1 MRKKFIYLSAIFFA
15 LLSIS
20 AIGIGSYAYTVIE
33 KIDIRQFAVEPSPPT
48 VVYDKHNQPIVE
60 LTLSK
65 TEPIPFHDIPKQ
77 MIQAILAVEDQRFYE
92 HRGIDWIGILRA
104 GWVNFRAGEVVQGG
118 SSITQQLVKN
128 AFLTFDQTLERKIQE
143 AFGAIQV
150 ERKYSKD
157 QIVEQY
163 LNTIYFGEGAWGIQ
177 RAAIVYFGKEAKELT
192 LAESALLA
200 ALPKA
205 PTNYSPLNNPSK
217 ALERRNLVLALMEQ
231 NGAITKKEHDQA
243 KAELL
248 PTEKH
253 EWKTNIPYP
262 SFVYYV
268 FQEMKER
275 HGISEDEIWNDGLQI
290 YTTLDP
296 KLQQGVEKIFQQPAN
311 FPASPDQTPVQ
322 GGAAVIQA
330 KTGEIQALMAGRGKI
345 PYLGF
350 NRGVDLRR
358 QPGST
363 MKPLMV
369 YGPALEAGYNP
380 DSLLYDGPLNI
391 AGYQPQNWDRRYHG
405 RVTVQQAVEKSWNIP
420 AVWLLNEIGID
431 KGLQFSK
438 SVGIPLEKED
448 RTLGVALGG
457 MKHGVSP
464 LHMAQA
470 YAAFAN
476 RGQWNQAYA
485 VRKVLDQD
493 QQQLVVW
500 ENAPAQV
507 MKASSADLMTHI
519 LQGVVKQGT
528 GRTAQLDRPVAGK
541 TGTTELP
548 SMLSSKNGLKDAW
561 FVGYTPQLSAAVW
574 VGYDTVDAKHYL
586 PADGGQ
592 YSMKIW
598 KQIMSQAHQGLKAEA
613 FPVPPVWKRAVPV
626 QSKPRIIQFI
636 PREKDEKPKKR
647 KEKGRGKGKRDD

>member
-1 MRKKFIYLSAIFFA
+1 MKKRVIYASAIFFT
-15 LLSIS
+15 LILIS
-20 AIGIGSYAYTVIE
+20 AIGLGSYIYNVLQ
-33 KIDIRQFAVEPSPPT
+33 KIDIRQFAVQPTPPT
-48 VVYDKHNQPIVE
+48 VIYDKNNQPITE

-65 TEPIPFHDIPKQ
+65 TEPIPFQEIPQ
-77 MIQAILAVEDQRFYE
+77 SLIEAIISVEDQRFYE
-92 HRGIDWIGILRA
+92 HIGIDWIGILRA
-104 GWVNFRAGEVVQGG
+104 GWANYQAGEVVQGG

-128 AFLTFDQTLERKIQE
+128 AFLTFDQTFERKIQE

-157 QIVEQY
+157 QILEQY
-163 LNTIYFGEGAWGIQ
+163 LNTIYFGEGAWGVQ
-177 RAAIVYFGKEAKELT
+177 RAAMVYFGKAANRLT

-205 PTNYSPLNNPSK
+205 PSHYSPFKNANK
-217 ALERRNLVLALMEQ
+217 ALNRRNLVLSLMEQ
-231 NGAITKKEHDQA
+231 NGAITKKELEQA
-243 KAELL
+243 KAEPL
-248 PTEKH
+248 PGQKH
-253 EWKTNIPYP
+253 EWEKNIPYP
-262 SFVYYV
+262 SFIYYV
-268 FQEMKER
+268 FQELKER
-275 HGISEDEIWNDGLQI
+275 HGISEEEIWNDGLQI

-296 KLQQGVEKIFQQPAN
+296 KLQQGVEKIFQQAAN
-311 FPASPDQTPVQ
+311 FPASPDQTPAQ
-322 GGAAVIQA
+322 GGAAVVHA

-350 NRGVDLRR
+350 HRGVNLRR

-369 YGPALEAGYNP
+369 YGPAIASGYTP

-405 RVTVQQAVEKSWNIP
+405 KVTLQQAVEKSWNIP

-431 KGLQFSK
+431 KGMQFSQA
-438 SVGIPLEKED
+438 VGIPLEKDD
-448 RTLGVALGG
+448 RNLGIALGG
-457 MKHGVSP
+457 MKHGASP

-476 RGQWNQAYA
+476 RGQWNQAFA
-485 VRKVLDQD
+485 IRKVLDRD

-500 ENAPAQV
+500 QQAPKQV
-507 MKASSADLMTHI
+507 MKAASADLMTHV

-528 GRTAQLDRPVAGK
+528 GHIAQLDRPAAGK

-548 SMLSSKNGLKDAW
+548 PMLSGKNGVKDSW

-574 VGYDTVDAKHYL
+574 VGYDTVDASHYL
-586 PADGGQ
+586 PANGGQ

-598 KQIMSQAHQGLKAEA
+598 KQIMIQAHQGIKAEA
-613 FPVPPVWKRAVPV
+613 FPVPPVWKKAAPV
-626 QSKPRIIQFI
+626 QTKPHISDYI
-636 PREKDEKPKKR
+636 PKKHDNKPKKKKR
-647 KEKGRGKGKRDD
+647 KGKGKRD

>member
-1 MRKKFIYLSAIFFA
+1 MKRKLIYLSAAFIT
-15 LLSIS
+15 LLLIS
-20 AIGIGSYAYTVIE
+20 AIGIGSYIYSVLNQ
-33 KIDIRQFAVEPSPPT
+33 IDIRQFSVQPTPPT
-48 VVYDKHNQPIVE
+48 VIYDRNNQPITE

-65 TEPIPFHDIPKQ
+65 TEPIPFNQIPKPL
-77 MIQAILAVEDQRFYE
+77 IQAILSVEDRRFYE
-92 HRGIDWIGILRA
+92 HIGIDWIGIVRA
-104 GWVNFRAGEVVQGG
+104 GWVNFRAGEVIQGG

-128 AFLTFDQTLERKIQE
+128 AFLTPDQTLERKIQE
-143 AFGAIQV
+143 AFGAVQV

-157 QIVEQY
+157 QILEQY
-163 LNTIYFGEGAWGIQ
+163 LNTIYFGEGAWGVQ
-177 RAAIVYFGKEAKELT
+177 RAATVYFGKEADQLT
-192 LAESALLA
+192 VAESALLA

-205 PTNYSPLNNPSK
+205 PSHYSPFKSSSK
-217 ALERRNLVLALMEQ
+217 AVDRRNLVLSLMEQ
-231 NGAITKKEHDQA
+231 NGFINQKELIQA
-243 KAELL
+243 KAEPL
-248 PTEKH
+248 PKQKH
-253 EWKTNIPYP
+253 EWEKNIPYP
-262 SFVYYV
+262 SFIYYL
-268 FQEMKER
+268 FQELKER
-275 HGISEDEIWNDGLQI
+275 HGISDDEIWNHGLQI

-296 KLQQGVEKIFQQPAN
+296 KLQQGVEKIFEQAAN

-350 NRGVDLRR
+350 HRGVNLRR

-369 YGPALEAGYNP
+369 YGPALEAGYTP

-391 AGYQPQNWDRRYHG
+391 AGYQPQNWDRGYHG
-405 RVTVQQAVEKSWNIP
+405 KVTLQQAVQKSWNIP
-420 AVWLLNEIGID
+420 AVWLLNEMGID
-431 KGLQFSK
+431 KGLDFSK
-438 SVGIPLEKED
+438 QVGIPLEKED
-448 RTLGVALGG
+448 RNLGVALGG
-457 MKHGVSP
+457 MKHGASP

-476 RGQWNQAYA
+476 HGQWNQAYA

-493 QQQLVVW
+493 HQQLVSW
-500 ENAPAQV
+500 QSNPKQV
-507 MKASSADLMTHI
+507 LKASSADLMTYV
-519 LQGVVKQGT
+519 LQGVIREGT

-548 SMLSSKNGLKDAW
+548 SMLSTKNGVKDAW

-574 VGYDTVDAKHYL
+574 LGYDAVDSTHYL

-598 KQIMSQAHQGLKAEA
+598 KQIMNQAHQGLKVEA
-613 FPVPPVWKRAVPV
+613 FPAPPVWKKAALI
-626 QSKPRIIQFI
+626 QSKPKMIQTELMKNN
-636 PREKDEKPKKR
+636 RKPKK
-647 KEKGRGKGKRDD
+647 KTGKGKGKHD